1 MEAEQ
6 NTRLF
11 GNGDTHGTTGL
22 TLCLFMGNVFPLTS
36 SSSSQLKREVPVY
49 KGRGPGLNSRRLRS
63 VASVLATSIPLELT
77 KRTEKIGSVIYHSS
91 VTVAS

>member
-49 KGRGPGLNSRRLRS
+49 KGRGPGLNSRRFRS
-63 VASVLATSIPLELT
+63 VASACHKHST
-77 KRTEKIGSVIYHSS
+77 RTNQAHRKNRQCNLSL
-91 VTVAS
+91 